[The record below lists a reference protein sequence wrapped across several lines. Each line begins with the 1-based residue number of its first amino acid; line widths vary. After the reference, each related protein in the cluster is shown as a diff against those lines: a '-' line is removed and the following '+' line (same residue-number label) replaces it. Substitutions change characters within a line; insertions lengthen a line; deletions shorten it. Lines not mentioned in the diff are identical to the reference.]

1 MKQYEVLEEFV
12 MAFHNTSDRYKYI
25 YGSNV
30 TKLDTIE
37 DYDTGVR
44 KLKPESQRTVRKQNV
59 EKRPAQKTKVTNPE
73 TEAAIQK
80 NRARFLEFDWKYTL
94 VTAAAIMICAVSC
107 LAYVGGT
114 VHLNNLSAQVSAL
127 KTQKAEL
134 ESKQAALQAEID
146 KNINLDEIRTFA
158 EKELHMIYPDPDHM
172 IYYTDGTSDYFRQYE
187 SVDVSK

>member
-30 TKLDTIE
+30 TKLDQRE
-37 DYDTGVR
+37 EYDTGIGGQQSAEP
-44 KLKPESQRTVRKQNV
+44 KKNRKQNV
-59 EKRPAQKTKVTNPE
+59 TNRPVSKPKMTNSE
-73 TEAAIQK
+73 TTAAIQRNQAK
-80 NRARFLEFDWKYTL
+80 FLEFDWKYTL
-94 VTAAAIMICAVSC
+94 ITVVAIMICAVSC

-114 VHLNNLSAQVSAL
+114 VQLNNLSAQVSAL

-146 KNINLDEIRTFA
+146 KSVNLDEIRTFA
-158 EKELHMIYPDPDHM
+158 EKELHMTYPDTDHM

>member
-1 MKQYEVLEEFV
+1 
-12 MAFHNTSDRYKYI
+12 MAFHNTSERYKYI

-30 TKLDTIE
+30 TKLDNLEEYDSRTWEREPGE
-37 DYDTGVR
+37 D
-44 KLKPESQRTVRKQNV
+44 KKVRKQTV
-59 EKRPAQKTKVTNPE
+59 TKRPVEKTKVTNPD

-80 NRARFLEFDWKYTL
+80 NRAKFLEFDWKYTM
-94 VTAAAIMICAVSC
+94 VTATAILICALSS

-114 VHLNNLSAQVSAL
+114 VHLHNLSSQVSAL

-146 KNINLDEIRTFA
+146 KSINLDEIRTFA
-158 EKELHMIYPDPDHM
+158 EKELDMTYPDTEHM

-187 SVDVSK
+187 SVDVTK

>member
-30 TKLDTIE
+30 TKLDHIGEYETE
-37 DYDTGVR
+37 AVER
-44 KLKPESQRTVRKQNV
+44 KAEAPGRVRKQNV
-59 EKRPAQKTKVTNPE
+59 TSRPVTKPKMTNPE
-73 TEAAIQK
+73 TAAAIQK
-80 NRARFLEFDWKYTL
+80 NQAKFLEFDWKFTL
-94 VTAAAIMICAVSC
+94 VTAVAIMICAVSC

-114 VHLNNLSAQVSAL
+114 VHLNSLASEVSSL

-146 KNINLDEIRTFA
+146 KNINLDEIRTFV
-158 EKELHMIYPDPDHM
+158 EKELKMTYPETDHM

>member
-12 MAFHNTSDRYKYI
+12 MAFHNTSDRYNYI

-30 TKLDTIE
+30 TKLDQIG
-37 DYDTGVR
+37 DYDTGIR
-44 KLKPESQRTVRKQNV
+44 KKKPESGGNTRKQNV
-59 EKRPAQKTKVTNPE
+59 AKRPAPKAKMTNPE

-80 NRARFLEFDWKYTL
+80 NRARFLEFDWKYTM
-94 VTAAAIMICAVSC
+94 VTAVAIMICAVSC

-114 VHLNNLSAQVSAL
+114 VHLNNLSGQVSAL

-158 EKELHMIYPDPDHM
+158 EQELHMTYPDPDHM
-172 IYYTDGTSDYFRQYE
+172 IYYTDGTNDYFRQYE

>member
-30 TKLDTIE
+30 TKLDYRGE
-37 DYDTGVR
+37 YDTGA
-44 KLKPESQRTVRKQNV
+44 EAQRAEAPKKVRKQNTAS
-59 EKRPAQKTKVTNPE
+59 RPSSKPKMTNPE
-73 TEAAIQK
+73 TTSAIQK
-80 NRARFLEFDWKYTL
+80 NQAKFLEFDWKYTL
-94 VTAAAIMICAVSC
+94 VTAVAILICAVSC

-114 VHLNNLSAQVSAL
+114 VQLNALSSEMSAL

-158 EKELHMIYPDPDHM
+158 EKELNMTYPEPDHM